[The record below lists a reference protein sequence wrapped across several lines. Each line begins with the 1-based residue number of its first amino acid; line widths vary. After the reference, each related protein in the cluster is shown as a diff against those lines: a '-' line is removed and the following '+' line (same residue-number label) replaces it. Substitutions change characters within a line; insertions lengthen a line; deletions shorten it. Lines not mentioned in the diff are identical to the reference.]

1 MVGRDAWMAELQF
14 PFGIARRT
22 GTAEN
27 TAPDLFT
34 YSSALRAFEPKGL
47 WQLSLS
53 LLASM
58 QKDSVD
64 PKPIC
69 YRSVISACEQSSNWE
84 VALCLLAFHEGDVM
98 GYSAAI
104 SATAKAAQW
113 RAALFLLGVGMPTA
127 KVNPNVISYNAAMSA
142 CEKCSQWQ
150 LALHL
155 LGLLPAAGL
164 QPTVVSFSSVSSAFE
179 KSGEWSLALH
189 LLSEMPEQAAQP
201 NVITYSSVIT
211 ACAAGSQ
218 WQLALLVFSTIHLQN
233 LAVDE
238 ISCNSAI
245 TACEKAGHWTRALA
259 LLHGMSAM
267 ELERSV
273 VSWSSAVSACENA
286 EQWQAAFALLDGML
300 RAGTRPNTLTLNSAI
315 SACEKSS
322 LWQKSLQL
330 LFGMRE
336 MSLQAD
342 GVTFNAAVLAC
353 SRSRQWQETLWLFAD
368 MQASRVEPEALT
380 FSYVLMNCEQFGLV
394 SHEVVVL
401 ASLRDVHGRRI
412 VAQSSLEGKSF
423 ASLRMPGPY
432 AASLSASGKV
442 HAAGITFHANQ
453 QDGFFYGR
461 PGFAGNQ
468 VELFQKHQVGDLRV
482 RFLCTPESDATVVA
496 VQCQKDKL
504 ETFVPYR
511 VVPQAP
517 CDDERQERL
526 KLVEEGDKTWRE
538 VRRDGNCCTGGVATC
553 CCCPCN
559 TLACLTSQE
568 VVTEEIFYVSD
579 SMDPPEKPFR
589 RAVSRNPWLLWNWR
603 LLGWLL
609 MYFSLHFALP
619 VLDNVF
625 EGLGLQRLPTAV
637 NMLMLTLVLWSLVVA
652 ATRLDL

>member
-1 MVGRDAWMAELQF
+1 MRLKDAVLNTLAGSIFLLLAVSIQWFNEERSAKIEVLLTRGLEDCKSVHADQLDTENRGRLVHVQGRAAGKAACVDPQFQDALVDGCLKLQSTLEVLEWVPTSTFVKEGAGQARHSTEWTTSHYDSSRFRQPSPQNPRLPPGLVLGTRTTASPKAELGVFHLSEEMLSQF
-14 PFGIARRT
+14 RT
-22 GTAEN
+22 
-27 TAPDLFT
+27 
-34 YSSALRAFEPKGL
+34 FEP
-47 WQLSLS
+47 
-53 LLASM
+53 A
-58 QKDSVD
+58 
-64 PKPIC
+64 
-69 YRSVISACEQSSNWE
+69 
-84 VALCLLAFHEGDVM
+84 M
-98 GYSAAI
+98 G
-104 SATAKAAQW
+104 
-113 RAALFLLGVGMPTA
+113 R
-127 KVNPNVISYNAAMSA
+127 
-142 CEKCSQWQ
+142 
-150 LALHL
+150 
-155 LGLLPAAGL
+155 LP
-164 QPTVVSFSSVSSAFE
+164 P
-179 KSGEWSLALH
+179 
-189 LLSEMPEQAAQP
+189 
-201 NVITYSSVIT
+201 
-211 ACAAGSQ
+211 
-218 WQLALLVFSTIHLQN
+218 
-233 LAVDE
+233 
-238 ISCNSAI
+238 
-245 TACEKAGHWTRALA
+245 R
-259 LLHGMSAM
+259 
-267 ELERSV
+267 
-273 VSWSSAVSACENA
+273 
-286 EQWQAAFALLDGML
+286 
-300 RAGTRPNTLTLNSAI
+300 
-315 SACEKSS
+315 
-322 LWQKSLQL
+322 
-330 LFGMRE
+330 
-336 MSLQAD
+336 
-342 GVTFNAAVLAC
+342 
-353 SRSRQWQETLWLFAD
+353 
-368 MQASRVEPEALT
+368 
-380 FSYVLMNCEQFGLV
+380 
-394 SHEVVVL
+394 
-401 ASLRDVHGRRI
+401 
-412 VAQSSLEGKSF
+412 
-423 ASLRMPGPY
+423 
-432 AASLSASGKV
+432 V

-652 ATRLDL
+652 VAYACYRPSMGIRYCLMVAIVVGIPVIYNQMSTSAS